1 MTYQSPGVYIEEVPS
16 GPQPIAAASTSVVA
30 VLGTTRK
37 GPVKK
42 PTRVTSWSDFVRTFG
57 NATSRSFTAESV
69 FGFFENGGPAAYIVR
84 VDPSAPARWLVSDAG
99 GTASFTVT
107 ASSGGTWA
115 NDLTV
120 GVGADSDGP
129 KGSFYKGVLTG
140 ASSGGAGATTLPLAS
155 TLGLRAGDIVS
166 AVPPVPA
173 GPVPVAAPDVVTGS
187 VVSVS
192 AASVVVDFT
201 VAVALPAGSTVA
213 SGAAN
218 ATTLHVTTARGF
230 KAGEVVTIVA
240 PNGARTAGAV
250 VTVAEELGTGM
261 VLTLD
266 AAPGAVAG
274 TGLVQRRVTLPVT
287 VGATSVAAGPPPST
301 NVGVNAL
308 TFAGRAPKP
317 ANGQLSADGA
327 LRAAARFTT
336 GDGRRATFA
345 SNTFAVAGSTPVPAE
360 GGTVELGVFA
370 YPYADAGLSLVD
382 FGSADLVDAY
392 GWVPTGTT
400 ITLAHGGA
408 DPITITRTAATI
420 PANVF
425 TLSGTPAA
433 GQVYD
438 TAAINLPGGNATSLI
453 VRANAAPKVGDALRL
468 GADYALLTNV
478 ESKGG
483 DAYLLTWATTRPVA
497 AFTGPAGLYATGAAT
512 VEAERFVLSVSAPTG
527 PAERFPGLSL
537 SSVHP
542 NYYAKEGVI
551 NDTSAYVVVSDTA
564 PDPTTSNLP
573 FYASSQALG
582 SDVPA
587 VTADYADGLKALEA
601 EAEPAMV
608 IAPDAVRFDD
618 PLLQADL
625 IGKVITHC
633 EQFRRFAII
642 DGPDEDNDQD
652 LANWRNATVSSTYA
666 AVYAPH
672 LSIVTINPDSIDR
685 YTTVPPSGFVAG
697 VFARTD
703 RERGVHKAPGN
714 ERVAGIV
721 GLSESYTQRRQDLLN
736 PSGVNLIR
744 AFPGRGTRIWGARN
758 ATDDVTWRYV
768 NVRRLF
774 NMIETS
780 VDRSTQWVVFEPNTA
795 ATWIRVKVSVE
806 NFLDQQ
812 WRAGAL
818 AGTKPEQAYRVRI
831 GLGETMTETDIDL
844 GLVVTEVAIA
854 PAKPAEFVVFRF
866 SHKRLSE

>member
-1 MTYQSPGVYIEEVPS
+1 VTYQSPGVYIEEVPS

-37 GPVKK
+37 GPLKK

-57 NATSRSFTAESV
+57 AATSRSFTAESV

-84 VDPSAPARWLVSDAG
+84 VDPSAPASWQVSDAG
-99 GTASFTVT
+99 GGALFTV
-107 ASSGGTWA
+107 ASASGGSWA
-115 NDLTV
+115 NGLAVT
-120 GVGADSDGP
+120 VGADPDGP
-129 KGSFYKGVLTG
+129 KGTFFRGTLTG
-140 ASSGGAGATTLPLAS
+140 ASSGAAGAYTLPLAS
-155 TLGLRAGDIVS
+155 TVGLRAGDAVS
-166 AVPPVPA
+166 AVAPLPA
-173 GPVPVAAPDVVTGS
+173 GPAPVAAPTPVTGL
-187 VVSVS
+187 VTSVS
-192 AASVVVDFT
+192 PTSIVTDFAG
-201 VAVALPAGSTVA
+201 AVMLPAGSIVAAGAPNLTTV
-213 SGAAN
+213 
-218 ATTLHVTTARGF
+218 HVTTARGF

-240 PNGARTAGAV
+240 PNGARTAQAV
-250 VTVAEELGTGM
+250 VTDAVELGTGM
-261 VLTLD
+261 VLTLA

-274 TGLVQRRVTLPVT
+274 VGFTQRRVTVPVT
-287 VGATSVAAGPPPST
+287 VGATTVAPGSPPST
-301 NVGVNAL
+301 NVGVAAL
-308 TFAGRAPKP
+308 TFGGRAPKP
-317 ANGQLSADGA
+317 ENGQLSADGA

-345 SNTFAVAGSTPVPAE
+345 SNTFAIPGSASVPAD

-370 YPYADAGLSLVD
+370 FPYVDSGLSLAE

-392 GWVPTGTT
+392 GWVPTGTVISFT
-400 ITLAHGGA
+400 GSGPAITA
-408 DPITITRTAATI
+408 TRTAATI

-425 TLSGTPAA
+425 TLSAVPAV
-433 GQVYD
+433 GD
-438 TAAINLPGGNATSLI
+438 TYSSASVTLPGGTATSLV
-453 VRANAAPKVGDALRL
+453 VRANAEPKAGDALRL
-468 GADYALLTNV
+468 GADFAVLTDV
-478 ESKGG
+478 TPKGG
-483 DAYLLTWATTRPVA
+483 DAYVLTWATARSVA
-497 AFTGPAGLYATGAAT
+497 SFTGPTGIFSTQGATI
-512 VEAERFVLSVSAPTG
+512 EAERFAITVTPSTGAP
-527 PAERFPGLSL
+527 ERFAGLSL
-537 SSVHP
+537 SSAHP
-542 NYYAKEGVI
+542 SYYAKSGVI
-551 NDTSAYVVVSDTA
+551 KDVSAHITVSGG
-564 PDPTTSNLP
+564 PDPTTTNLP
-573 FYASSQALG
+573 YFATQTTLG

-587 VTADYADGLKALEA
+587 ASADYVDGLKALEA
-601 EAEPAMV
+601 ETEPAMV
-608 IAPDAVRFDD
+608 IAPDAVRFED

-625 IGKVITHC
+625 IGKLITHC

-666 AVYAPH
+666 AVFAPH
-672 LSIVTINPDSIDR
+672 LSIVTIDPDSIDR

-714 ERVAGIV
+714 ERVSGIV

-795 ATWIRVKVSVE
+795 STWIRIKVSVE

-818 AGTKPEQAYRVRI
+818 AGTKPEEAYRVRV
-831 GLGETMTETDIDL
+831 GLGTTMTETDIDL
-844 GLVVTEVAIA
+844 GLVITEVAIA